1 MGSCMD
7 KTDADKTPLKL
18 GEKEKLDGSLKLD
31 KKKSVFDEDSD
42 DCFKDWYNYTIITC
56 YDKRFWL

>member
-7 KTDADKTPLKL
+7 SKDQDSTPLKL

-31 KKKSVFDEDSD
+31 KKKSVFDEDDSEED
-42 DCFKDWYNYTIITC
+42 MFKS
-56 YDKRFWL
+56 